1 MLSVLSAFLHP
12 AHTTLWILPIIC
24 SLLSAQAELRVA
36 SASTLQACLLCVLRR
51 TRVRTP
57 PPACSC
63 AQELVFVH
71 NNCSCAQL
79 LFFSTT
85 TVLVRHNCSCAQQ
98 LFLCPT
104 ACSCV
109 QQLVLLCNSLFFCT
123 TTTVLVRNSLF
134 FCATTVL
141 LRNSLFLCARA
152 CFFAQQAKRCEVEL
166 CASSECAN
174 DQNFSLVSL
183 YHPPTKATPCGS
195 CVVRRYA

>member
-104 ACSCV
+104 ACSCAQQLV
-109 QQLVLLCNSLFFCT
+109 FVRNNCSCAQQLVLVC
-123 TTTVLVRNSLF
+123 NSLF
-134 FCATTVL
+134 FCAT
-141 LRNSLFLCARA
+141 A
-152 CFFAQQAKRCEVEL
+152 CFFAQQQLFL
-166 CASSECAN
+166 CATACFFAQQLFFCATACSCA
-174 DQNFSLVSL
+174 QQLVFL
-183 YHPPTKATPCGS
+183 RNKQKG
-195 CVVRRYA
+195 VRWSFVQALSVQMIRTFP